1 MNLIKTVSIISGWTA
16 ISRILGMA
24 REMLMTYYFGVGFV
38 SDAFIVAF
46 KLPNFFRRFLA
57 DGAFSSIL
65 VPEYSRRLSK
75 DPPHVID
82 QFKNNI
88 FTHLLLF
95 LTLLVLCV
103 EIFAPYVV
111 RFIAPGMDMNPQ
123 QSQIVTEFIRIN
135 FPFIMFIALST
146 FYASLLNSHG
156 HFSTS
161 SALPVVLNIVMVAG
175 LCLPAS
181 NTLTKGYIVS
191 WSVMVAGILQLV
203 WVFLRSYHIKIN
215 IKLVKPVI
223 DPGFK
228 VFIKK
233 LLPSMFG
240 AGVMQINLLIDIQL
254 ASYLG
259 TGALSYLYYADRL
272 YQLPL
277 SMFGIAIGTSLLPYL
292 TKLWANNRGED
303 VYKVQNQSLI
313 LVLFLNIPAAI
324 GLIVLA
330 QPIIEL
336 IYGRGSFS
344 AFDVTQT
351 YKVLQA
357 YALGLPAYVCS
368 KIFLSTFYS
377 LGDTK
382 TPFKIAGI
390 SVLSNFI
397 FNIILMNFL
406 GFVGLALA
414 TSITAYIQTFL
425 LGHTLTQ
432 HQHLKIQKK
441 LWVQVGKILFLGLL
455 MGLGVHYFYIYMHG
469 IVQKIPFLIS
479 ISGSL
484 SKIGLTFFSIGFG
497 LGIYMLCS
505 SKMGF
510 IQQFKAFKQ
519 DLKES
524 I

>member
-1 MNLIKTVSIISGWTA
+1 MNLIKTISIISGWTA

-75 DPPHVID
+75 DSPDIID

-88 FTHLLLF
+88 FTHLFLF
-95 LTLLVLCV
+95 LTLLVLVV
-103 EIFAPYVV
+103 EYFAPYVV
-111 RFIAPGMDMNPQ
+111 RFIAPGMLMNVEQ
-123 QSQIVTEFIRIN
+123 TGTVIEFIRIN

-156 HFSTS
+156 HFATA
-161 SALPVVLNIVMVAG
+161 SALPVVLNIVMVAA
-175 LCLPAS
+175 LCVPTKTILD
-181 NTLTKGYIVS
+181 KGYVVS
-191 WSVMVAGILQLV
+191 WSVMIAGVLQLL
-203 WVFLRSYHIKIN
+203 WVLIRSHYLKIKI
-215 IKLVKPVI
+215 KLIKPVV
-223 DPGFK
+223 DPAFK
-228 VFIKK
+228 TFIKR

-292 TKLWANNRGED
+292 TKLWAKNKTDD
-303 VYKVQNQSLI
+303 VYKVQHQSLL
-313 LVLFLNIPAAI
+313 LVLFLNIPAAF

-330 QPIIEL
+330 QPIIDL
-336 IYGRGSFS
+336 IYGRGSFT
-344 AFDVTQT
+344 AQDVSNT

-382 TPFKIAGI
+382 TPFKIAGLA
-390 SVLSNFI
+390 VLSNFT
-397 FNIILMNFL
+397 FNIILMNYI
-406 GFVGLALA
+406 GFIGLALA
-414 TSITAYIQTFL
+414 TSITAYIQTIL
-425 LGHTLTQ
+425 LAYILTK
-432 HQHLKIQKK
+432 HKHLQFQKGLWIQ
-441 LWVQVGKILFLGLL
+441 LGKILILGLIMGCAVHFFYIL
-455 MGLGVHYFYIYMHG
+455 SYKALQNNYHVSTIIHILLTIASIILGLGSYI
-469 IVQKIPFLIS
+469 F
-479 ISGSL
+479 
-484 SKIGLTFFSIGFG
+484 T
-497 LGIYMLCS
+497 S
-505 SKMGF
+505 SQLGF
-510 IQQFKAFKQ
+510 IRQFKNFKQ
-519 DLKES
+519 ELKD
-524 I
+524 II

>member
-1 MNLIKTVSIISGWTA
+1 MNLIRTISIISGWTA

-65 VPEYSRRLSK
+65 VPEYSRRLSQ
-75 DPPHVID
+75 DTPQNINH
-82 QFKNNI
+82 FKNNI
-88 FTHLLLF
+88 FTHLFLF
-95 LTLLVLCV
+95 LTFLVIIV
-103 EIFAPYVV
+103 EFFAPHVV
-111 RFIAPGMDMNPQ
+111 GLIAPGMIMNEH
-123 QSQIVTEFIRIN
+123 QSGIVIEFIRIN

-146 FYASLLNSHG
+146 FYASLLNAHE

-161 SALPVVLNIVMVAG
+161 SALPIVLNIVMVIA
-175 LCLPAS
+175 LCIPSQTA
-181 NTLTKGYIVS
+181 LTKGYIVS
-191 WSVMVAGILQLV
+191 WSVMIAGSLQLL
-203 WVFLRSYHIKIN
+203 WVFLRSHRLKIKVKF
-215 IKLVKPVI
+215 IKPTI
-223 DPGFK
+223 DFGFK
-228 VFIKK
+228 NFIKK

-292 TKLWANNRGED
+292 SKLLAKNKKID
-303 VYKVQNQSLI
+303 VFKIQNQSLV

-324 GLIVLA
+324 GLLVLA

-336 IYGRGSFS
+336 IYGRGSFTTN
-344 AFDVTQT
+344 DVTCT

-368 KIFLSTFYS
+368 KVFLSTYYA

-390 SVLSNFI
+390 AVISNFTL
-397 FNIILMNFL
+397 NLILMNFFS
-406 GFVGLALA
+406 FVGLALA
-414 TSITAYIQTFL
+414 TSVTAYIQTIL
-425 LGHTLTQ
+425 LAFILTKNN
-432 HQHLKIQKK
+432 HLKIEKK
-441 LWVQVGKILFLGLL
+441 LWIQVFKIILLALFMGLSVHLFYIIFSAVSSKLIFQIIVTLLSILLGLC
-455 MGLGVHYFYIYMHG
+455 VYI
-469 IVQKIPFLIS
+469 
-479 ISGSL
+479 
-484 SKIGLTFFSIGFG
+484 LT
-497 LGIYMLCS
+497 S
-505 SKMGF
+505 SKLGF
-510 IQQFKAFKQ
+510 MKLFKNFKQ
-519 DLKES
+519 ELKE
-524 I
+524 IA